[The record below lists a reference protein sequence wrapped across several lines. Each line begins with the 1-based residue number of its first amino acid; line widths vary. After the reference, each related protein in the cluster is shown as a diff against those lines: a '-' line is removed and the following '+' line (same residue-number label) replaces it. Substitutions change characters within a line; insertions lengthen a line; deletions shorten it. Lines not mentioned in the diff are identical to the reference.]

1 MDAQMVGN
9 LDLKSTFGGSLLEF
23 LSYSHTVSIRMRV
36 YIWWYMMICAG
47 ENITKNVAGT
57 CEVLPLQLPKLGEC

>member
-23 LSYSHTVSIRMRV
+23 LSYSHIVSIRL
-36 YIWWYMMICAG
+36 YMVVCDDMMVCAG